1 MVIQLSL
8 FRCVEELEDIVKK
21 TYRSGAAK
29 EKQGSPGLG
38 YSFIVHSIRGPKDT
52 QYQWIDYVEQDS
64 TNLWLGV
71 GHLTLEGYGCDY
83 VPFLC

>member
-21 TYRSGAAK
+21 TYRSGAVT

-38 YSFIVHSIRGPKDT
+38 YSRLLSIRGPKDT
-52 QYQWIDYVEQDS
+52 QYQWFDYVEQAL
-64 TNLWLGV
+64 TNL
-71 GHLTLEGYGCDY
+71 
-83 VPFLC
+83 